1 MSISAKSNLALCAP
15 LLISALASGQPGTDS
30 LPAEQPG
37 NRLSVS
43 LDLTVA
49 SQYFFRGIVQETDGF
64 IAQPSI
70 EIGIDL
76 IENEDA
82 SLSGYFGMWSSIHDQ
97 KTGSTQT
104 DSFTSLWYE
113 FDFYAGLSLT
123 TGRLT
128 TDLVYTSYTSPNGAF
143 STVDEISLGF
153 SFDDSGLWGESDY
166 GIAPYA
172 TIAFEVGANGADGG
186 VNDGVFLAVG
196 IEPSA
201 ELKETP
207 FGDVTLSFPIEAGFS
222 LSDYYEVA
230 GVDESFGYV
239 TAGVAV
245 SMPLSFIPAG
255 YGEWSF
261 SAGADYLA
269 LGTNTEAINAGEDS
283 EWIFHAGIGIDF

>member
-1 MSISAKSNLALCAP
+1 MSISSKINTVALLPFLIAAVSLSQSEQEP
-15 LLISALASGQPGTDS
+15 LST
-30 LPAEQPG
+30 EQPG
-37 NRLSVS
+37 DRLSVS
-43 LDLTVA
+43 LDLTFA
-49 SQYFFRGIVQETDGF
+49 NQYFFRGIVQETEGV
-64 IAQPSI
+64 IAQPGI
-70 EIGIDL
+70 EIGFELID
-76 IENEDA
+76 NDDA

-97 KTGSTQT
+97 RTGSTQT

-113 FDFYAGLSLT
+113 FDYYAGLSLT

-143 STVDEISLGF
+143 STVDEISVGF

-186 VNDGVFLAVG
+186 VNDGTFLAVG

-201 ELKETP
+201 EIKETP

-230 GVDESFGYV
+230 GTDESFGYV
-239 TAGVAV
+239 TAGVTV
-245 SMPLSFIPAG
+245 SIPLSFIPVG

-261 SAGADYLA
+261 SAGANYLA
-269 LGTNTEAINAGEDS
+269 LGTNTETINAGEDS
-283 EWIFHAGIGIDF
+283 EWLFHAGIGIEF